1 MRPAALCHRQG
12 ASPLVES
19 MIGKLY
25 KKHRPHLEVVE
36 GFACR
41 IVSCLVGDSFVAMV
55 QAPDLGDRYNRTR
68 PGRLNNP
75 LIRLLCF
82 CS

>member
-1 MRPAALCHRQG
+1 MRPAALCHRKR
-12 ASPLVES
+12 VNS
-19 MIGKLY
+19 MFGKLY

-55 QAPDLGDRYNRTR
+55 QAPDLGDRYTRTR